1 MTTNPPG
8 EDEAERGAAANDL
21 ATRLA
26 RRASELGAE
35 RHARSLRVTPQA
47 ALWFESSR
55 AVDGDS
61 RSVMVLA
68 PADGRSDDVLSRFGG
83 ASVDDAGEGFA
94 LLRAPLSPANA
105 AALRATLPNLRP
117 APLGLATS
125 AGFGDRL
132 GMATPGHA
140 LAMERA
146 GASGKIAPI
155 FAQQSIREMTRTK
168 RTARQV
174 VDDATFGAFEAGW
187 SLALGADADHLKT
200 EQHVLDCVA
209 AGFTFFT
216 FDPSEHVDDEAE
228 SADDAAL
235 RAKVAALPWARLE
248 DDWGGLKGRFLAR
261 PLDADGVALAFDE
274 RALARA
280 AAKYGAAL
288 AHAAGLHRALAA
300 TGAPFEIELS
310 VDETSYP
317 TTLEEHAYLAL
328 ELRRLGVP
336 VVSLA
341 PRFVGRF
348 EKGVDFRGDLEALK
362 ASLAG
367 HAAVAR
373 AFGPYK
379 LSLHSGSDKFSVY
392 APIAEATAGLVHLK
406 TAGTSYL
413 EALRVAAAFDPRL
426 FRRALAIGH
435 GRFETDRKSY
445 LIGARLAAV
454 PQPDDLSDADLP
466 RLLDDDDARQVL
478 HVTFGSALDALG
490 SELKAL
496 LAEREAE
503 HEEGLARHFVK
514 HLAPFVPHASLQTS
528 PRTFPHALPGAGG
541 RA

>member
-1 MTTNPPG
+1 MTEVGP
-8 EDEAERGAAANDL
+8 EL
-21 ATRLA
+21 LA
-26 RRASELGAE
+26 RRAAELMPE
-35 RHARSLRVTPQA
+35 RCARSLRETPTA
-47 ALWFESSR
+47 ALWLEPQR
-55 AVDGDS
+55 GATRE
-61 RSVMVLA
+61 RSVVLLVA
-68 PADGRSDDVLSRFGG
+68 ADARGAGGVLSRFQGG
-83 ASVDDAGEGFA
+83 SSEVVGDGLT
-94 LLRAPLSPANA
+94 LLRAPADAQNA
-105 AALRATLPNLRP
+105 DALRAALPNLRP
-117 APLGLATS
+117 APLGLTTS

-140 LAMERA
+140 LAMERS
-146 GASGKIAPI
+146 GAVGKIAPI

-168 RTARQV
+168 RTAQQV
-174 VDDATFGAFEAGW
+174 IDDATYGAFEAGW
-187 SLALGADADHLKT
+187 QHSVGADADHLKT
-200 EQHVLDCVA
+200 DQHVLDCVA

-216 FDPSEHVDDEAE
+216 FDPSEHVDDGAE

-235 RAKVAALPWARLE
+235 AGKVAALPWARLE
-248 DDWGGLKGRFLAR
+248 DDWEALKRRYLGR
-261 PLDADGVALAFDE
+261 PLDADGVRVAFDE
-274 RALARA
+274 HTLARA

-288 AHAAGLHRALAA
+288 AHATGLHRVLED

-317 TTLEEHAYLAL
+317 TTLAEHAYLAL
-328 ELRRLGVP
+328 ELRRLGVK

-348 EKGVDFRGDLEALK
+348 EKGVDFRGDLQELVRT
-362 ASLAG
+362 LAE

-392 APIAEATAGLVHLK
+392 GPIAEATRGLVHLK

-413 EALRVAAAFDPRL
+413 EALRVAAHVAPDL

-435 GRFETDRKSY
+435 DRFESDRHSY
-445 LIGARLAAV
+445 LIGASLASV
-454 PQPDDLSDADLP
+454 PRPEELADADLP

-490 SELKAL
+490 AELKAL
-496 LAEREAE
+496 LAEHHSA

-514 HLAPFVPHASLQTS
+514 HLEPFVPHARS
-528 PRTFPHALPGAGG
+528 GA
-541 RA
+541 

>member
-1 MTTNPPG
+1 MTTDSTPDGGDAKPSSSENA
-8 EDEAERGAAANDL
+8 AENRAESAAAES
-21 ATRLA
+21 LA
-26 RRASELGAE
+26 RRAAELAPT
-35 RHARSLRVTPQA
+35 RNARSLRVVPHA
-47 ALWFESSR
+47 ALWFEST
-55 AVDGDS
+55 GTE
-61 RSVMVLA
+61 RSVAVLVA
-68 PADGRSDDVLSRFGG
+68 SGGGDEVARRFS
-83 ASVDDAGEGFA
+83 AVERADAGDGLV
-94 LLRAPLSPANA
+94 LLRAPATPANA
-105 AALRATLPNLRP
+105 AALRKALPNLKP
-117 APLGLATS
+117 VPLGLATS

-132 GMATPGHA
+132 GMATPGHVA
-140 LAMERA
+140 AMERS
-146 GASGKIAPI
+146 GARGKIAPI

-168 RTARQV
+168 RTAQQV

-200 EQHVLDCVA
+200 DQNVLDCVG

-228 SADDAAL
+228 SAAEAAL
-235 RAKVAALPWARLE
+235 RAKIAGLPWARLD
-248 DDWGGLKGRFLAR
+248 DDWTALKRRFLTR

-274 RALARA
+274 HVLAKA

-288 AHAAGLHRALAA
+288 AHAAALHRVVVA

-348 EKGVDFRGDLEALK
+348 EKGVDFRGDLRELEAT
-362 ASLAG
+362 LAG

-392 APIAEATAGLVHLK
+392 GPIAEATGGLVHLK

-413 EALRVAAAFDPRL
+413 EALRVAAVASPGL

-435 GRFETDRKSY
+435 ERFETDKKSY
-445 LIGARLAAV
+445 LIGARLESV
-454 PQPDDLSDADLP
+454 PRPAEVADADLP
-466 RLLDDDDARQVL
+466 ALLDDDDARQVL

-490 SELKAL
+490 TELKAL
-496 LAEREAE
+496 LAEHAAA
-503 HEEGLARHFVK
+503 HEEGVARHFVR
-514 HLAPFVPHASLQTS
+514 HLTPFVEHARGL
-528 PRTFPHALPGAGG
+528 A
-541 RA
+541 

>member
-1 MTTNPPG
+1 MTSNELPADQGPG
-8 EDEAERGAAANDL
+8 GGDAPA
-21 ATRLA
+21 RLA
-26 RRASELGAE
+26 GRAAELLGD
-35 RHARSLRVTPQA
+35 RSARSLRVTPRF
-47 ALWFESSR
+47 ALWHERRGHEPAS
-55 AVDGDS
+55 DGT
-61 RSVMVLA
+61 SVVLLFA
-68 PADGRSDDVLSRFGG
+68 SEARPDDVIARFEH
-83 ASVDDAGEGFA
+83 ARPEDAGRGFTM
-94 LLRAPLSPANA
+94 LRAPASPRNA
-105 AALRATLPNLRP
+105 AALRFALPNLAP
-117 APLGLATS
+117 LPLGLATS

-140 LAMERA
+140 LAMERS
-146 GASGKIAPI
+146 GASGKIQPI

-168 RTARQV
+168 RTAQQV
-174 VDDATFGAFEAGW
+174 IDDATYGAFAAGW
-187 SLALGADADHLKT
+187 RLPLGADADHLKT

-216 FDPSEHVDDEAE
+216 FDPSEHVDDAAE
-228 SADDAAL
+228 SADEAAL

-248 DDWGGLKGRFLAR
+248 DDWAALKRRFSGR
-261 PLDADGVALAFDE
+261 PLAAGGVALAFDE
-274 RALARA
+274 HVLAKA

-288 AHAAGLHRALAA
+288 AHAAALHRALAA

-310 VDETSYP
+310 VDETAHP

-348 EKGVDFRGDLEALK
+348 EKGVDFRGDLRALEE
-362 ASLAG
+362 SLAG

-392 APIAEATAGLVHLK
+392 GPIAEATSGLVHLK

-413 EALRVAAAFDPRL
+413 EALRVAAVVDPAL

-435 GRFETDRKSY
+435 QRFEIDRQSY

-454 PQPDDLSDADLP
+454 PLPDQLSDAELP
-466 RLLDDDDARQVL
+466 GLLDDDDARQVL

-490 SELKAL
+490 GDLKAL
-496 LAEREAE
+496 LAAHETE
-503 HEEGLARHFVK
+503 HEEGLARHFVR
-514 HLAPFVPHASLQTS
+514 HLAPFVPYA
-528 PRTFPHALPGAGG
+528 GAGS
-541 RA
+541 